1 MWVHFIRLPIS
12 DEFRSALNVRH
23 AQPII
28 LHRLI
33 RSCLITPTPDNRS
46 YCRSS
51 LLGSTRGYK
60 FFYLEL
66 DFYLKKKKGKNGE
79 KKDFLGKIKVSSC
92 FFFLCNLNLFHL
104 TVYKNCYS

>member
-66 DFYLKKKKGKNGE
+66 DFYLKKKEEKMEK
-79 KKDFLGKIKVSSC
+79 KKDFLGKIEVSSC
-92 FFFLCNLNLFHL
+92 FFFY
-104 TVYKNCYS
+104 VI